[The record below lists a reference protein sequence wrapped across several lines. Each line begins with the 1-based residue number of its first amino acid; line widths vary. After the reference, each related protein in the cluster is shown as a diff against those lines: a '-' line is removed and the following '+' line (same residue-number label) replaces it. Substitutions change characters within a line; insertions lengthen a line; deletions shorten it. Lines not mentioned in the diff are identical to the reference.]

1 MRVARHRRPPPL
13 KRSLLSHRTCSCL
26 VCRDESVLAPGVGG
40 GAAAV
45 RVLAVSRDFSGG
57 RCFSSRCGI
66 ELNSSVLNKEDANL
80 PMTGKIMFLEK
91 LNWRYATKKMDPSK
105 AVPEEDVAK
114 IVEAVQLAPT
124 SSGLQPYELLVIR
137 NADVRAAIRPVAW
150 DQAQI
155 TDGSHLLVFAAW
167 DDYSEARIDAVV
179 DQMAE
184 ERGGRSEM
192 LQGYYDRL
200 KAMYLP
206 RSDEENYAHAARQA
220 YIGLGFALAAAAEL
234 GVDSTPMEGFDPAQV
249 DEILGLKAKGLR
261 SVLLL
266 PLGYRDETGDWL
278 VNLKKVRKPL
288 GTFVTNI
295 D

>member
-1 MRVARHRRPPPL
+1 
-13 KRSLLSHRTCSCL
+13 
-26 VCRDESVLAPGVGG
+26 
-40 GAAAV
+40 
-45 RVLAVSRDFSGG
+45 
-57 RCFSSRCGI
+57 
-66 ELNSSVLNKEDANL
+66 
-80 PMTGKIMFLEK
+80 MFLEK

-105 AVPEEDVAK
+105 PVSEEAVAK

-124 SSGLQPYELLVIR
+124 SSGLQPYELLVVR
-137 NADVRAAIRPVAW
+137 NTEKRAAIRPVAW

-167 DDYSEARIDAVV
+167 DNYSEARIDAVV

-184 ERGGRSEM
+184 ERGGM
-192 LQGYYDRL
+192 TDLLQGYYDRL

-234 GVDSTPMEGFDPAQV
+234 GVDSTPMEGFDPEKV
-249 DEILGLKAKGLR
+249 DEILGLKEKGLR

-266 PLGYRDETGDWL
+266 PLGTRDESGDWL

-288 GTFVTNI
+288 STFVTNI